1 MALNCDFVKRYLLAL
16 AAFLVLDALWL
27 GIIARRFYPS
37 QIGFL
42 LRSPPNWAAAG
53 VFYLLYVAGLV
64 VFVVSPGIRS
74 GSLGRAVLRGAFF
87 GLVTYATYDLTNLA
101 TVQRWPLLVTCVD
114 LAWGTFLCAATTALS
129 VWLGSNVFA
138 LSRFP

>member
-42 LRSPPNWAAAG
+42 LRSPPNWVAAG
-53 VFYLLYVAGLV
+53 VFYLLYIAGLV

-74 GSLGRAVLRGAFF
+74 GSLGQAVLRGAFF

-101 TVQRWPLLVTCVD
+101 TVQRWPLLVTLVD